1 MLIVRQETV
10 SICRLWSR
18 HFNNSS
24 TALLREEYF
33 GNNADWWFTFLAVI
47 WRRKKTRKHFYVNAF
62 FEPKKNYMDKH
73 VTTFWNFWYDGCMKS
88 CRTNWCSARPFLS
101 GWKKIGVYFYIQ
113 SWTCSNTS
121 SWSYHTANFSF
132 SLPPTPPLS
141 LCQGTRYLTF
151 KPQLL
156 CRQIVIAKARR
167 FKLSG
172 KWTCAKG
179 LRVKPHKHKEFIL
192 DIEMFRNE
200 ASGIHRRCC
209 LFLTLSVHPSAP
221 PGLLLPKPTHPLL

>member
-1 MLIVRQETV
+1 MLFLNQRKTIWTSMWPRFEIFGMTV
-10 SICRLWSR
+10 AWRVVELIGAAHV
-18 HFNNSS
+18 HFCPVEKRS
-24 TALLREEYF
+24 
-33 GNNADWWFTFLAVI
+33 
-47 WRRKKTRKHFYVNAF
+47 
-62 FEPKKNYMDKH
+62 
-73 VTTFWNFWYDGCMKS
+73 
-88 CRTNWCSARPFLS
+88 
-101 GWKKIGVYFYIQ
+101 GVYFYIQ